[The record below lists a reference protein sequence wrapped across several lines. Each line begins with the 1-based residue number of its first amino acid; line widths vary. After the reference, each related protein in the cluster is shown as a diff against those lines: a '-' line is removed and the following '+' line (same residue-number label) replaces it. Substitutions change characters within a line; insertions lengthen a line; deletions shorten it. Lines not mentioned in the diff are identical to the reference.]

1 MNGYVALVL
10 GIIIGFVIE
19 WVIDWFYWR
28 RKAKGLEGT
37 IVDLQ
42 KDNTSLENRLAA
54 MQQENQHLHELYDE
68 PLEAAGEGEYSTLP
82 VAQEE
87 GDNMPAFLAEEEVI
101 VVTEGGDESDDD
113 GFGLNEAAAVA
124 GAAVLVDEV
133 TDTEEASEIIEAE
146 PVVEVVEL
154 EQLEIIG
161 ENEAALLKQAGI
173 NTPQQLVTAGAT
185 AKGRAE
191 LADKTG
197 LSQAEIMDWVN
208 QAELYQLEGVS
219 AEDAQDLVAAGI
231 DTVVGL
237 ASADPNKLLARLT
250 DVYATTRPEAAPP
263 SLEVIQQWIEEA
275 KKNPNAAAY
284 LAIQDKLKGG

>member
-1 MNGYVALVL
+1 MNGYVALIL
-10 GIIIGFVIE
+10 GIIIGFLIE

-28 RKAKGLEGT
+28 RRAKALEGT

-42 KDNTSLENRLAA
+42 KENTSLENRLLTL
-54 MQQENQHLHELYDE
+54 QQENQHLHELYDE
-68 PLEAAGEGEYSTLP
+68 PLEEVGESEFTTQP

-87 GDNMPAFLAEEEVI
+87 TEWMPAFLDEEEV
-101 VVTEGGDESDDD
+101 VVVEDAEESEEGGI
-113 GFGLNEAAAVA
+113 GLKEAAAVA
-124 GAAVLVDEV
+124 GAAAVVEEV
-133 TDTEEASEIIEAE
+133 RGPDEASEVIEAE

-154 EQLEIIG
+154 EQLEMIG

-219 AEDAQDLVAAGI
+219 TADAQDLVAAGV

-237 ASADPNKLLARLT
+237 ATADPGKLHSNLVDIYGT
-250 DVYATTRPEAAPP
+250 QHPGEDPP
-263 SLEVIQQWIEEA
+263 GIEQVESWVQEA
-275 KKNPNAAAY
+275 KKNPAAAAY
-284 LAIQDKLKGG
+284 LAVQDKLKGG